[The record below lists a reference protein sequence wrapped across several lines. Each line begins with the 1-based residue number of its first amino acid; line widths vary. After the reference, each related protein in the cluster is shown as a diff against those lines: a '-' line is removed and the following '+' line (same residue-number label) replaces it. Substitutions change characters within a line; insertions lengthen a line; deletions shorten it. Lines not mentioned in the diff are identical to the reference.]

1 MFATI
6 RKATVTLLVL
16 CLGAAFAQGRLL
28 RLDESAAGELDPAK
42 AADYA
47 DSQLMFNVYDALVWA
62 DSGGNII
69 PHVAESWTTSED
81 GTVYTFRLRDDVTFH
96 DGSRLTASDVVF
108 SLERMLAIG
117 QGFSYLFDG
126 WVTSVEAPDDTTVVF
141 TLSQPYAP
149 FLASLVRLPIVN
161 EDVVR
166 ANLQPGDFGD
176 LGDYGQAFLSTNDA
190 GSGAYTVVAHNPQEL
205 TVMRRFDDYF
215 LGFAENAPDEVHLR
229 YSLEAAT
236 VRALMSRREHDITSQ
251 WLPTEVLAA
260 LAREGFPIYTEGG
273 TSVFYIT
280 LNTQRPPTDDAH
292 VRRAIALAF
301 DYDALISIL
310 AVTPDLSLGQKV
322 AGPLPNGFPGADPS
336 LPLPER
342 DVAAARAE
350 LAQSSYGPSELTM
363 DIAWVAEVPMEEKV
377 ALLFQQNLAE
387 IGIDVNIVRV
397 PWTLLTEQAAN
408 ADTTPHATTVFVSS
422 PFPDP
427 DAQLYSMYHS
437 EAAGTWLSMSWVN
450 DERVDALLNQ
460 GRLETDPQER
470 ERIYHE
476 LQRRLLDIRP
486 AIFGYD
492 QFAAFAHQPN
502 VVVPTLEDHSRSV
515 GGVMG
520 GNWLFRLIEVR
531 D

>member
-1 MFATI
+1 
-6 RKATVTLLVL
+6 
-16 CLGAAFAQGRLL
+16 
-28 RLDESAAGELDPAK
+28 
-42 AADYA
+42 
-47 DSQLMFNVYDALVWA
+47 
-62 DSGGNII
+62 
-69 PHVAESWTTSED
+69 
-81 GTVYTFRLRDDVTFH
+81 
-96 DGSRLTASDVVF
+96 
-108 SLERMLAIG
+108 
-117 QGFSYLFDG
+117 
-126 WVTSVEAPDDTTVVF
+126 
-141 TLSQPYAP
+141 
-149 FLASLVRLPIVN
+149 
-161 EDVVR
+161 
-166 ANLQPGDFGD
+166 
-176 LGDYGQAFLSTNDA
+176 TNDA

-236 VRALMSRREHDITSQ
+236 VRALMSRREHDITRQ

-408 ADTTPHATTVFVSS
+408 ADTTPHATTVFVSA
-422 PFPDP
+422 PVPDP
-427 DAQLYSMYHS
+427 AAQLYSMYHS

-531 D
+531 DGTRDARSAGGGLAAAATRPAEGEMTNLLSFIGRRLLASLGVLVGESIVIFVIDRVIPGDPARIALGPMASAAQVEALRRQLYLDRPLPLQYYEFVKRSLRGDLGVSLYT